1 MRTQQFGLTPSV
13 RRATLPR
20 LAGDAGASGS
30 QADPQADIEPDR
42 DTPGMDAG
50 TSRHKSGA
58 GALRPPGRDRTLL
71 ALPALV
77 LIWGA
82 NFAVVKYALRDL
94 RPLAFNSLRF
104 LIASAV
110 LGIFLAAG
118 GERVRMERRDWPAI
132 AGLGLLGTTL
142 YQALFIFGLDRTLA
156 GNASLML
163 AAGPVFTTFLSR
175 LFRQERSSGV
185 VLGGVGLSLLGIVL
199 VVLGGSK
206 GVRFEAATLI
216 GDLAILVAAA
226 AWSAYTVGSTPL
238 VHRYGVVP
246 VTAATMWVGTLGL
259 AAVSLPALLA
269 QPWTGVGP
277 GAWLG
282 LGYSGAFAI
291 ATAYF
296 LWYYSVRH
304 IGATRTAVYTNFVPV
319 VALVV
324 AWLALGEQPAA
335 LQLAGAAAILAGS
348 ALVHLGKVERAHASR

>member
-1 MRTQQFGLTPSV
+1 
-13 RRATLPR
+13 
-20 LAGDAGASGS
+20 
-30 QADPQADIEPDR
+30 
-42 DTPGMDAG
+42 MDVL
-50 TSRHKSGA
+50 SPRHKSAA
-58 GALRPPGRDRTLL
+58 GARRPPAQSRIPV

-82 NFAVVKYALRDL
+82 NFAVVKYALGDL

-118 GERVRMERRDWPAI
+118 RERVRVERRDWPAI
-132 AGLGLLGTTL
+132 VGLGLLGTTL
-142 YQALFIFGLDRTLA
+142 YQALFIFGMDRTLA

-163 AAGPVFTTFLSR
+163 ASGPVFTTLLSR
-175 LFRQERSSGV
+175 VFRQERSSGV

-206 GVRFEAATLI
+206 GVRFEAATLV

-226 AWSAYTVGSTPL
+226 AWSGYTVGSTPL

-259 AAVSLPALLA
+259 SLVSLPALLR
-269 QPWTGVGP
+269 QPWHAVGA
-277 GAWLG
+277 GAWLA
-282 LGYSGAFAI
+282 LAYSGALGI

-319 VALVV
+319 VALLV
-324 AWLALGEQPAA
+324 AWLTLGEQPTA
-335 LQLAGAAAILAGS
+335 LQLAGAAGILAGS
-348 ALVHLGKVERAHASR
+348 ALVHLGKVERAIANR

>member
-1 MRTQQFGLTPSV
+1 MHRPAPPHNPAAD
-13 RRATLPR
+13 RA
-20 LAGDAGASGS
+20 
-30 QADPQADIEPDR
+30 
-42 DTPGMDAG
+42 
-50 TSRHKSGA
+50 
-58 GALRPPGRDRTLL
+58 RPPARHRTLL

-110 LGIFLAAG
+110 LGLFLAAG
-118 GERVRMERRDWPAI
+118 GERIRTTRRDWPAI
-132 AGLGLLGTTL
+132 LGLGLLGTTL

-163 AAGPVFTTFLSR
+163 ASGPIFTTLLAR

-185 VLGGVGLSLLGIVL
+185 VLGGVGLSVLGIVL

-206 GVRFEAATLI
+206 GVHFEAASLA

-226 AWSAYTVGSTPL
+226 AWSAYTVGATPL
-238 VHRYGVVP
+238 VHRCGVVP
-246 VTAATMWVGTLGL
+246 VTAATMWAGTLGL
-259 AAVSLPALLA
+259 ALVSLPALLR
-269 QPWTGVGP
+269 QPWGAVGA
-277 GAWLG
+277 GAWLA
-282 LGYSGAFAI
+282 LAYSGALGI

-319 VALVV
+319 VALLV
-324 AWLALGEQPAA
+324 AWLTLGEQPTA
-335 LQLAGAAAILAGS
+335 LQLAGAAGILAGS
-348 ALVHLGKVERAHASR
+348 ALVHLGRVERAQAGR

>member
-1 MRTQQFGLTPSV
+1 MDAL
-13 RRATLPR
+13 LPR
-20 LAGDAGASGS
+20 QKSAAGA
-30 QADPQADIEPDR
+30 R
-42 DTPGMDAG
+42 
-50 TSRHKSGA
+50 
-58 GALRPPGRDRTLL
+58 RPPGRNRTLL

-77 LIWGA
+77 VIWGA
-82 NFAVVKYALRDL
+82 NFAVVKYALGDL

-118 GERVRMERRDWPAI
+118 RERVRMERRDWPAI
-132 AGLGLLGTTL
+132 VGLGLLGTTF
-142 YQALFIFGLDRTLA
+142 YQALFIFGMDRTLA

-163 AAGPVFTTFLSR
+163 ASGPVFTTLLSR
-175 LFRQERSSGV
+175 VFRQERSSGV

-199 VVLGGSK
+199 VVLGGK
-206 GVRFEAATLI
+206 GVRFEAATLV

-226 AWSAYTVGSTPL
+226 AWSGYTVGSTPL

-246 VTAATMWVGTLGL
+246 VTAATMWAGTLGL
-259 AAVSLPALLA
+259 ALVSLPALLR
-269 QPWTGVGP
+269 QPWQAVGA
-277 GAWLG
+277 GAWLA
-282 LGYSGAFAI
+282 LAYSGALGI

-319 VALVV
+319 VALLV
-324 AWLALGEQPAA
+324 AWLTLGEQPAA
-335 LQLAGAAAILAGS
+335 LQLAGAAGILAGS